1 MGETVTYRVVKEPY
15 GWAVRMQNGLMT
27 PFRSQKRATDHAR
40 GLADLERALGRAAVV
55 VIDQAWPTDSP
66 AWRRSTRRP
75 QLHWLVARATF

>member
-15 GWAVRMQNGLMT
+15 GWAVRMPKGQMT

-40 GLADLERALGRAAVV
+40 GLAGAQRALGRPAMV

-66 AWRRSTRRP
+66 SWRRSLRRP
-75 QLHWLVARATF
+75 QLHWLVARATL